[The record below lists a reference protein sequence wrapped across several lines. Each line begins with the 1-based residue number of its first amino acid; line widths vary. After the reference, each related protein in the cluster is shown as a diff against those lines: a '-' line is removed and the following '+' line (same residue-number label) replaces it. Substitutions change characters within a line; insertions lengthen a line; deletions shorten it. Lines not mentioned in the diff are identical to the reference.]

1 MAPSSPNVS
10 APSSA
15 STLPRSQTS
24 SATPR
29 SPPDWRSTA
38 PGTVKIPEPIVVP
51 TTMRTRSRSVRTRA
65 SSREAGGAD
74 TSELRRDGRGD
85 VAGSG
90 RPAEIRRPYSGGERR
105 PYRLLEGAGRPGSA
119 ELLEHQR
126 AGEHGRHRV
135 GDPLAREWRCRAV
148 HRLEQPRSPPA
159 RMKIGAGGEPQ
170 PADERGAQVGQDV
183 AVQVVGHD
191 DLEALRLAHQL
202 HRQCVHV
209 AVLGL
214 DPAEPGGDAL
224 ERLLPDLVSGHGVR
238 LVAHRDPGLGVIL
251 RPLEGGAA
259 DALHAPRR
267 VDFLGNILVAAA
279 APRPGYTPSVFS
291 RKSTKSIRRPLPR
304 RGVRS

>member
-1 MAPSSPNVS
+1 MAPSSPKVS

-51 TTMRTRSRSVRTRA
+51 TTMSTRSRSVRTRA

-90 RPAEIRRPYSGGERR
+90 RPAEIRGPYSGGERR
-105 PYRLLEGAGRPGSA
+105 PYRPLEVAGRSGSA

-126 AGEHGRHRV
+126 TGEHGRHRI

-148 HRLEQPRSPPA
+148 HPLGKTPPPPA
-159 RMKIGAGGEPQ
+159 P
-170 PADERGAQVGQDV
+170 DENWACG
-183 AVQVVGHD
+183 
-191 DLEALRLAHQL
+191 
-202 HRQCVHV
+202 
-209 AVLGL
+209 
-214 DPAEPGGDAL
+214 
-224 ERLLPDLVSGHGVR
+224 
-238 LVAHRDPGLGVIL
+238 
-251 RPLEGGAA
+251 RP
-259 DALHAPRR
+259 P
-267 VDFLGNILVAAA
+267 
-279 APRPGYTPSVFS
+279 PP
-291 RKSTKSIRRPLPR
+291 PR
-304 RGVRS
+304 RGAPDRQEVPAHGVWRDEPETPPLARPPPPPRAPRA